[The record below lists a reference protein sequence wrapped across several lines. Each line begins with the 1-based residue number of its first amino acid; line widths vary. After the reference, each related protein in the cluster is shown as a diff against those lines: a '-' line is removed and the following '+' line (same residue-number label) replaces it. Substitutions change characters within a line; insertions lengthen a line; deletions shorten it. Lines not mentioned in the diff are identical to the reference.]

1 MNVVF
6 VSPSYYPAE
15 TAPTAASPGQGTIRY
30 GVFFTEAMAKSGE
43 RVCVLDTEATRV
55 IFGDRNGVGE
65 TIRVNG
71 VPFRVIGTMA
81 GGSTTGRWG
90 GREELWSGNILIPI
104 AQYEEVLPALL
115 SGGGRHYEDPMAASL
130 YVHAADEASVPG
142 AAQQLRRALGRVMP
156 GDLGRKLFLSEPT
169 YGSLREYFALRG
181 SAARRSVLTAALLL
195 LIALVGLTN
204 TLLVSL
210 GERTRELGI
219 RRALGALKSQVLL
232 SLLAEALW
240 LAALGC
246 AAGVIVAWLL
256 SLALRPSFAS
266 SGALLLSA
274 FWAVAACLTMLVASA
289 FASAI
294 PGVLATR
301 VNPAQALRQE

>member
-1 MNVVF
+1 
-6 VSPSYYPAE
+6 
-15 TAPTAASPGQGTIRY
+15 
-30 GVFFTEAMAKSGE
+30 
-43 RVCVLDTEATRV
+43 
-55 IFGDRNGVGE
+55 
-65 TIRVNG
+65 
-71 VPFRVIGTMA
+71 
-81 GGSTTGRWG
+81 
-90 GREELWSGNILIPI
+90 
-104 AQYEEVLPALL
+104 
-115 SGGGRHYEDPMAASL
+115 
-130 YVHAADEASVPG
+130 
-142 AAQQLRRALGRVMP
+142 
-156 GDLGRKLFLSEPT
+156 
-169 YGSLREYFALRG
+169 
-181 SAARRSVLTAALLL
+181 LLL